1 MGGAGRLQPQL
12 TPRGSWDAC
21 PLQWLTGVWYQAL
34 RIRTVSLPPDLSCPS
49 QSWLAFQTCAVVS
62 SPPSPILAQDQLWGR
77 LHLGRELP
85 RGCSSTS
92 AASLCRH
99 LQLSTRLPSRVAK
112 LASLERAWP
121 LISPSPGSRCPGFPR
136 PFHPEQPVPA
146 SWRFVPLSS
155 PPPRPC
161 CSGASSWQCKVS
173 LDSGAIPAG
182 RSRNPLPILQ
192 PW

>member
-1 MGGAGRLQPQL
+1 MADGGLIPSVKNPNRVTASRPLLSQPVLAGFSNVCRCLLPAQPH
-12 TPRGSWDAC
+12 
-21 PLQWLTGVWYQAL
+21 
-34 RIRTVSLPPDLSCPS
+34 PS
-49 QSWLAFQTCAVVS
+49 AGPAVRPAS
-62 SPPSPILAQDQLWGR
+62 F
-77 LHLGRELP
+77 GRELP

-92 AASLCRH
+92 PASQFRH

-112 LASLERAWP
+112 LGSFERALP
-121 LISPSPGSRCPGFPR
+121 LISPSPGSRCPCFPR
-136 PFHPEQPVPA
+136 SFHPEQPVPA